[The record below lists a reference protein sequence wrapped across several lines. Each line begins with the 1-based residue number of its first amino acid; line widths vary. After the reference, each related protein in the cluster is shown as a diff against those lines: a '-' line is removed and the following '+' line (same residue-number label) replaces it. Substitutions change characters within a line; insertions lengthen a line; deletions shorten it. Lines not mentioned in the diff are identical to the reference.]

1 MITLPISVDN
11 HRDAEHLK
19 DEWEML
25 HSILRLSV
33 DALGFSGIAELD
45 HVKFI
50 LDHAADRA
58 YDNIQANDKLANTL
72 FSEYTAAKKWADKQ
86 GGAA

>member
-1 MITLPISVDN
+1 MITSPLSVDR

-19 DEWEML
+19 EELEML

-33 DALGFSGIAELD
+33 DALELSAIAELD

-50 LDHAADRA
+50 LDHASERA
-58 YDNIQANDKLANTL
+58 YTNIATAEKLMNTL
-72 FSEYTAAKKWADKQ
+72 FSEYTQAEKWAKRQ
-86 GGAA
+86 GDAA